1 MIYRTR
7 PLIGVEYASRHAPGF
22 PQQDSPV
29 AFLADSTG
37 HWGTI
42 RKSVRTEFSSTRFA
56 SCLWRT
62 RPAIGVRYASR
73 YASGFSHQK
82 PPAAFLADPTGH
94 RGAICKPLDP
104 VHSNPCRF
112 AAHLTSSLFT
122 FHYSLKTPRRQVPS
136 YPPGFFIFFRLSPHF
151 ILTFIY
157 LCSIL
162 SHRQSSM

>member
-1 MIYRTR
+1 MGWSTQAGTHRAFLSKNLHL
-7 PLIGVEYASRHAPGF
+7 P
-22 PQQDSPV
+22 
-29 AFLADSTG
+29 FLADSTG
-37 HWGTI
+37 HWGAI
-42 RKSVRTEFSSTRFA
+42 RKSVRTGFSSTRFA

-94 RGAICKPLDP
+94 RGAIRKPLDP

-112 AAHLTSSLFT
+112 AAHLTSSLCT
-122 FHYSLKTPRRQVPS
+122 LHYSLKTPRRQVPVRRA
-136 YPPGFFIFFRLSPHF
+136 FFIFFLLPSLF